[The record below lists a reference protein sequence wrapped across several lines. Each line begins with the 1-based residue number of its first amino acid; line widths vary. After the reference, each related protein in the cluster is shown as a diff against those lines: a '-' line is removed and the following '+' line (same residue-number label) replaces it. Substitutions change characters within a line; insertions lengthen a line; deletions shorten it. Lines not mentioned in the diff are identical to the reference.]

1 MTIKEILHRIASEKN
16 EPCLSISLNTHRT
29 HPDCLQDE
37 IKLKNFAKEAEERI
51 VNEFGKRPAGNL
63 LDKLHAPVKE
73 YDYNHSLDSLH
84 IFISNDTCEIVKSL
98 WPAEQ
103 EGVQLSDTFAVRPLI
118 KAFYG
123 AEEYLVLVL
132 TQHDVHLYH
141 AYNDHIQHEIRN
153 AEFPFSENSHYIT
166 FPDKRTDAKAMDDQV
181 REYFNTVD
189 KALQKVAHDSGLYTV
204 VFTNTD
210 NYSKLISVSDRPAS
224 YYGYS
229 AIDAH
234 HTNNTQLG
242 LAAWE
247 VVKAMQHERNN
258 TAIDEM
264 NAAISA
270 GKVLTDLQEIYTAA
284 REGRGDLLIV
294 HESYHQPVLFE
305 TTDRFNLISD
315 VTIPNAVDDITN
327 QIAWEVSLK
336 KGRVVFTAEDSI
348 KTIGNIVLK
357 TRY

>member
-1 MTIKEILHRIASEKN
+1 MTLKENLHRLATEKN

-37 IKLKNFAKEAEERI
+37 IKLKNLAKEAEERI
-51 VNEFGKRPAGNL
+51 VNEFGKRPVADL
-63 LDKLHAPVKE
+63 LSKLHTTVAD
-73 YDYNHSLDSLH
+73 YNYNHSLDSLH

-141 AYNDHIQHEIRN
+141 AYNDHIQHEIHN
-153 AEFPFSENSHYIT
+153 ADFPFSENSHYIT

-189 KALQKVAHDSGLYTV
+189 KALQKVVHETGLHAV
-204 VFTNTD
+204 VFTNND
-210 NYSKLISVSDRPAS
+210 NYSKLMSVSDRPVS
-224 YYGYS
+224 YYGHS

-234 HTNNTQLG
+234 HTNNTQLA

-247 VVKAMQHERNN
+247 VIKAMQHERNN
-258 TAIDEM
+258 MAINEM
-264 NAAISA
+264 NEAISA
-270 GKVLTDLQEIYTAA
+270 GKVVTDLQEIYTAA

-294 HESYHQPVLFE
+294 HESFQQPVLIDAD
-305 TTDRFNLISD
+305 DRLSLID
-315 VTIPNAVDDITN
+315 NVTIPNAIDDITN
-327 QIAWEVSLK
+327 RIAWEVSLK
-336 KGRVVFTAEDSI
+336 KGRVVFTAENSI
-348 KTIGNIVLK
+348 KNMGSIVLK